1 VLARADVQS
10 DRGLHRA
17 LAVCAVLGAL
27 SVLVAAP
34 LGFDPWAW
42 MVWGRELV
50 HLDLHTTG
58 GPSWKPLPVLLVA
71 PLTPFGNLAPDA
83 WLALV
88 RAAALVAL
96 VLAFRIAARVGGGP
110 LGGAVA
116 VAGLAVS
123 TDFFVTAL
131 RGSSEPLLLAL
142 VLAAIDQHLRARPRV
157 ALGLGALAGLLRPE
171 IWLFTALYG
180 AYLLARD
187 GRAAATL
194 ARMAQIGTLVA
205 VAPAVWLGLDW
216 LGSGDALEA
225 SNIARTAPPGSASK
239 TASPTL
245 TVIERAG
252 DAVILPILV
261 LALVAV
267 VLAVRRRDRA
277 LLWLCGLAAG
287 WIAVVAL
294 LAEQGFAGRRRYV
307 IVAAAIMC
315 VVAGAGFGAVL
326 QHVGARARRALLA
339 GAAVAL
345 ALFAF
350 VPARADWRLLGLGRK
365 QEAQLS
371 ELRAAVQRAGGA
383 QRIRARGTAVV
394 NPFAQTALAWEL
406 HARLADVHGPTVSTR
421 ARPRWTPP
429 ATIFRA
435 PARLAGTRPAL
446 PARARARLVARAGR
460 WRVYAAGK

>member
-1 VLARADVQS
+1 MFARADAQS
-10 DRGLHRA
+10 DRGLLQA
-17 LAVCAVLGAL
+17 LAACALLGAL

-71 PLTPFGNLAPDA
+71 PLTPFGNLAPDV

-96 VLAFRIAARVGGGP
+96 VLAHRIAARVGGSP
-110 LGGAVA
+110 LGGVVA
-116 VAGLAVS
+116 VGGLAVS

-142 VLAAIDQHLRARPRV
+142 VLGAIDQHLRERPRV

-171 IWLFTALYG
+171 IWLFTGLYG
-180 AYLLARD
+180 AYLLARG
-187 GRAAATL
+187 GRTAAL
-194 ARMAQIGTLVA
+194 ARAAQIGALVA
-205 VAPAVWLGLDW
+205 VAPVVWLGLDW

-225 SNIARTAPPGSASK
+225 GNIARTAPPGSASK

-252 DAVILPILV
+252 DAVILPILL
-261 LALVAV
+261 LALAAVA
-267 VLAVRRRDRA
+267 LAARRRDRA
-277 LLWLCGLAAG
+277 LLWLAALAAG
-287 WIAVVAL
+287 WITVVAL

-315 VVAGAGFGAVL
+315 VVAGAGFGDAVRRI
-326 QHVGARARRALLA
+326 GARPRHLLLA
-339 GAAVAL
+339 GTAVAL

-350 VPARADWRLLGLGRK
+350 VPARADWRLLGVGRK
-365 QEAQLS
+365 QEAQLAQ
-371 ELRAAVQRAGGA
+371 LRTAVQRAGGPE
-383 QRIRARGTAVV
+383 RIRARGKAVV
-394 NPFAQTALAWEL
+394 NPFVQTALAWEL
-406 HARLADVHGPTVSTR
+406 RARLADVRGPTVSTR
-421 ARPRWTPP
+421 AKPRWTPP

-435 PARLAGTRPAL
+435 PARLAGARPAL
-446 PARARARLVARAGR
+446 PASARARLVARAGR
-460 WRVYAAGK
+460 WRVFAADE